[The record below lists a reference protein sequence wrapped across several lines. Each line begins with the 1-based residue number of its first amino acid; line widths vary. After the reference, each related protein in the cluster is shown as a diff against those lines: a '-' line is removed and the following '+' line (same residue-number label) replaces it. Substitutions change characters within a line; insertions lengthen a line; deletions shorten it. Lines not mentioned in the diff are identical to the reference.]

1 MMMRLLSNCCCC
13 SLLSSRR
20 RANLGAR
27 QTLLISC
34 RVQRK
39 QIPLAQSAAL
49 RRPRS
54 VRPPNQSSTLLAVVA
69 VVAAESHRLPP
80 QDLRHRLSNNKTN
93 KQIKKSF
100 N

>member
-1 MMMRLLSNCCCC
+1 M
-13 SLLSSRR
+13 
-20 RANLGAR
+20 
-27 QTLLISC
+27 LISC

-39 QIPLAQSAAL
+39 QIPSLAQSAAL